1 MQNKVMLYAL
11 STCIHCKN
19 AKKYLEDNG
28 VEYEFLYVDKLEG
41 DERKAVIEEIKKHNS
56 ACSFPTILLDDGK
69 RVIIGFKRDELKE
82 ALGI

>member
-1 MQNKVMLYAL
+1 MQPKVMLYAL

-19 AKKYLEDNG
+19 AKKFLEDNG
-28 VEYEFLYVDKLEG
+28 VEYDFIYVDKLEG
-41 DERKAVIEEIKKHNS
+41 DERKATIELIKAHNA
-56 ACSFPTILLDDGK
+56 ACSFPTILLDDGQ